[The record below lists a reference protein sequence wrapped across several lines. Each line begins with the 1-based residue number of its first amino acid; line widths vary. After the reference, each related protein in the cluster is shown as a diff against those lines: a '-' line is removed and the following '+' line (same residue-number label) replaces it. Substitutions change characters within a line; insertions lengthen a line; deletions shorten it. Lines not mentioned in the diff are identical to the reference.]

1 MPSCSR
7 VRDALIYG
15 VATLAITGLA
25 AGGRLLTARGAAAA
39 FLVGWLVLI
48 SAGWAGGAVLLAFF
62 IPASLVSRVTRP
74 PEAGLD
80 PKGEERGALQVLAN
94 GFAPAIGA
102 ALATLAGLPRLGWL
116 MLVAGFAVA
125 AADTWAT
132 ALGSRSR
139 RAPRH
144 VVTGVTVARG
154 ASGGVTPLGIA
165 GALVG
170 AAAVGVAGSL
180 DAAAQPMAA
189 AIIIGLAGMFL
200 DSLLGAVAQ
209 GRFYCEAC
217 QQPSEWLRH
226 RCGSR
231 TRHVGGI
238 KWLSN
243 DAVNAMATLAGTLA
257 GAAWWVLLVL

>member
-1 MPSCSR
+1 M
-7 VRDALIYG
+7 YG
-15 VATLAITGLA
+15 AATLAVTGLA
-25 AGGRLLTARGAAAA
+25 AGGRLLTVRGAAAA
-39 FLVGWLVLI
+39 FLVGGLVLV

-62 IPASLVSRVTRP
+62 VPASLVSRVTRP

-80 PKGEERGALQVLAN
+80 PKGEERGALQVFAN
-94 GFAPAIGA
+94 GLAPASGA

-132 ALGSRSR
+132 ALGSWSR

-144 VVTGVTVARG
+144 VLTGLTVPRG
-154 ASGGVTPLGIA
+154 TSGGVTPLGLA

-170 AAAVGVAGSL
+170 AAMVGTAGLL
-180 DAAAQPMAA
+180 DASAQAMAA
-189 AIIIGLAGMFL
+189 AIIIGLTGMLL

-217 QQPSEWLRH
+217 QQSSEWPRH

-238 KWLSN
+238 RWLSN
-243 DAVNAMATLAGTLA
+243 DAVNAMVTLAGTLA
-257 GAAWWVLLVL
+257 GAAWWVLLVR